1 MSLIAKSLASIA
13 DFQFVCKVI
22 GFKLVSEISDKAE
35 AVLSNIIFSSFIL
48 LMVIKLLI

>member
-13 DFQFVCKVI
+13 DFQFVCKVV

-35 AVLSNIIFSSFIL
+35 AVLSHNLFCSFIL
-48 LMVIKLLI
+48 RMVTKLLT